1 MANEISVQG
10 RLSIALS
17 GTTATG
23 TKALTL
29 SLTGTQFMSDVQSV
43 GTATEVVTFG
53 DLADI
58 RYAYLHNS
66 STTATVT
73 VAAAPTVLQPGDFL
87 IIPPGSTAI
96 TLQSTEASTDVHK
109 VLTET

>member
-10 RLSIALS
+10 KLQIALD

-43 GTATEVVTFG
+43 GTVTEVVSFG
-53 DLADI
+53 DLGDL
-58 RYAYLHNS
+58 RYAYLYNS
-66 STTATVT
+66 SDTASVTVSAAATV
-73 VAAAPTVLQPGDFL
+73 LKPGDFCL
-87 IIPPGSTAI
+87 FPPSTTAI
-96 TLQSTEASTDVHK
+96 TLQSTEVSTDVHK